1 MGDRG
6 QTHTLV
12 PREASRHEPIHPC
25 SPGAGWSSHGKG
37 GCSPSTRHRG
47 DAGQELLLSEAT
59 GEGLWLREWH
69 CCHQRALAGTA
80 DNNPGRGELQDLARP
95 SLLSNLAV
103 PGAEKSSGN
112 CLSKAPC
119 HPSTDS
125 SGPFTGAKS
134 QSQSPLKSGGKLTGN
149 SMGFA

>member
-1 MGDRG
+1 MVTGAKA
-6 QTHTLV
+6 QLPE
-12 PREASRHEPIHPC
+12 PREASRHQPIP
-25 SPGAGWSSHGKG
+25 PMPWSRMEQPWQGRQLAK
-37 GCSPSTRHRG
+37 RG

-59 GEGLWLREWH
+59 GEGLWLREWR

-103 PGAEKSSGN
+103 LGAEKSSGN